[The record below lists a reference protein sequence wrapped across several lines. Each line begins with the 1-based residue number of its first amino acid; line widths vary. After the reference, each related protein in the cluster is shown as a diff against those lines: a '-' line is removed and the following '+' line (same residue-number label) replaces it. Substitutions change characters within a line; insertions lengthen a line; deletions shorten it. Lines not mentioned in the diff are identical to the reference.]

1 MSMKINNVG
10 LNTSNITSTSNEGK
24 KVVKSNSSNFSNTF
38 NQFEKENEKEQL
50 QKQLKKINEKGQ
62 FIKERMDMKDLVEY
76 KEMIRGF
83 LEYTVKYS
91 YKYYKET
98 RFGRDGS
105 YKVMGIVQKVNEE
118 LDALTKELMSA
129 EKDKINIVEKISG
142 IQGLLVDMLM

>member
-1 MSMKINNVG
+1 MKVNNIG
-10 LNTSNITSTSNEGK
+10 MNTSNITSTSNEGK
-24 KVVKSNSSNFSNTF
+24 RVAKSSESSFSNTF
-38 NQFEKENEKEQL
+38 NQFERENEKEQL
-50 QKQLKKINEKGQ
+50 EQQLKKINEKGQ
-62 FIKERMDMKDLVEY
+62 FIKERMEMRDLVEY

-91 YKYYKET
+91 HKYFKET

-118 LDALTKELMSA
+118 LDLLTQELMNS
-129 EKDKINIVEKISG
+129 EKDKIKIVEKISG